1 MILSSNEIAKR
12 MDMIV
17 PFAFGSK
24 FKGLSYGLSI
34 AGYDIRIDQDLW
46 IMPKGFRL
54 ASSFEAFCMPT
65 DLIARVCDKS
75 TWARQGITVQN
86 TVIEPGWRGYLTLEI
101 CNHSCRPRK
110 IFRGA
115 PIAQVIFEE
124 IKNPTT
130 LGYTGKYQNQPRG
143 PQEARFE

>member
-1 MILSSNEIAKR
+1 MILSGNEIAKR
-12 MDMIV
+12 MDMLV
-17 PFAFGSK
+17 PFSFGGR
-24 FKGLSYGLSI
+24 FRGLSFGLSI

-54 ASSFEAFCMPT
+54 ASSLEGFNIPI
-65 DLIARVCDKS
+65 DLVARVCDKS

-86 TVIEPGWRGYLTLEI
+86 TVIEPGWKGYLTLEI
-101 CNHSCRPRK
+101 CNHSWFPRK

-124 IKNPTT
+124 VREPNG
-130 LGYTGKYQNQPRG
+130 LGYIGKYQNQPRG
-143 PQEARFE
+143 PQPARFE